1 MNNVSSLLKPAM
13 MALSLAVV
21 PVFATAAEERPPLL
35 EVGKPRESTEVTTTM
50 VLHQRLD
57 ERTLDTER
65 GLREIP
71 FSVELVDTRPVDQ
84 WYEAQDALVTFHFSN
99 DLELK
104 RVVISK

>member
-21 PVFATAAEERPPLL
+21 PVFATAAEERRLSL

-57 ERTLDTER
+57 EPLWIRKEACGKFR
-65 GLREIP
+65 SVWSWWIP
-71 FSVELVDTRPVDQ
+71 GPLISGTRCRMH
-84 WYEAQDALVTFHFSN
+84 W
-99 DLELK
+99 
-104 RVVISK
+104 